1 MSDHIDGYA
10 RALLAVADA
19 EGDVATTRSQLAA
32 VARAVEANDELAASL
47 ANNLLPADVRSQI
60 VDDLLANKTKPVTRA
75 LMGMIV
81 SSGRGRDLSDIV
93 AAFGR
98 VSAAGRG
105 QKVAVVRSAVPLS
118 AAQTSRLSKALGAKI
133 GQEVQLDF
141 VIDPDVMGG
150 VVTTIDDTVIDGS
163 LRTRLARMR
172 EAL

>member
-1 MSDHIDGYA
+1 MSDYIDGYA
-10 RALLAVADA
+10 RALLAVAEA
-19 EGDVATTRSQLAA
+19 EGDVETTRSQLAA
-32 VARAVEANDELAASL
+32 VARAVEGNEELASAL
-47 ANNLLPADVRSQI
+47 ANNLLPASVRSQI
-60 VDDLLANKTKPVTRA
+60 VDDVLANKTKLATRA
-75 LMGMIV
+75 LVSMVV
-81 SSGRGRDLSDIV
+81 SSGRGRDLSEIV

-118 AAQTSRLSKALGAKI
+118 SEQTSRLAKALGTKI
-133 GQEVQLDF
+133 GQDVQLDF
-141 VIDPDVMGG
+141 VIDPEVKGG